1 MPSGRDIFAPKLGLT
16 LPLCGLHFV
25 FYFLMTSDP
34 QKVVGLFGFHP
45 SAALAQPWTFLT
57 YQFLTN
63 GPINLFF
70 GTMMLYILGGA
81 LESEWGT
88 GEFTVFWLVATL
100 GCSGTA
106 WLIGLPLYS
115 GAAVVNVS
123 MLFTYA
129 YLSPD
134 AIFFLLV
141 LPVKAKWM
149 AWLTAGWLGWTVIS
163 GFGRAGLAGGIAAL
177 VQVVGMAAGFLFY
190 WVRHQGRSRARR
202 VSREVV
208 SALKTAGSLRQDEA
222 LEKRNRELFPRVEA
236 LRAEARSGAPV
247 SGTGAALEGE
257 LKRLVVAGVKICK
270 PVDFKGD
277 KDGICVKCEGF
288 AECSLRYVAGE
299 PSEIVVRNRQGD

>member
-1 MPSGRDIFAPKLGLT
+1 VPSGRDLFAPKLGLT

-25 FYFLMTSDP
+25 FYFLMTADV

-45 SAALAQPWTFLT
+45 ATAFTQPWTFVT

-63 GPINLFF
+63 SPLNLFF

-81 LESEWGT
+81 LEEQWGT

-100 GCSGTA
+100 GATVTA
-106 WLIGLPLYS
+106 WLVGMPLYS

-134 AIFFLLV
+134 STFFLLV
-141 LPVKAKWM
+141 FPVKAKWL
-149 AWLTAGWLGWTVIS
+149 AWLTAAWLGWTVLS
-163 GFGRAGLAGGIAAL
+163 SFGRAGVFGGVAQL
-177 VQVVGMAAGFLFY
+177 VQVAGMAAGFLYF
-190 WVRHQGRSRARR
+190 WVRHQGRWRARR

-236 LRAEARSGAPV
+236 LRAETRGGGASSPQ
-247 SGTGAALEGE
+247 STALDAE
-257 LKRLVVAGVKICK
+257 LKKLVVAGVKICK

-299 PSEIVVRNRQGD
+299 PSEIVVRNRED